1 MMAVQF
7 SDDSLRHLERR
18 KSIIDGL
25 HDLPMQISR
34 VLKQDKALQQ
44 LARDTLAKEKS
55 LLVMGRGYQFAT
67 CLEGA
72 LKIKEVAYCHW

>member
-7 SDDSLRHLERR
+7 SDDKLSKQDRR
-18 KSIIDGL
+18 RSIIDGL
-25 HDLPMQISR
+25 HDLPSQISR

-55 LLVMGRGYQFAT
+55 LLIMGRGYQ
-67 CLEGA
+67 
-72 LKIKEVAYCHW
+72 